1 MGNGLARTTDD
12 KEKRDRILEGSRA
25 IFFREGV
32 SSLTMDDIASR
43 QGISKK
49 TLYKYFANKQQLVAE
64 ALEQR
69 ISEIAAAVDGLA
81 RDRSRPFPERLGDI
95 LNVVARQLAQIGESL
110 LKDMFYREPQLWE
123 RIDRFRREHVFSV
136 ITGLLEEGIREGFI
150 RNDIE
155 SGLVPLL
162 FINALSSLMTPAQ
175 FVSLP
180 LAPVE
185 LFEALIRIL
194 FGGVLTDDARRQFF
208 TQEGTS

>member
-81 RDRSRPFPERLGDI
+81 RDRSRPFPERLGEI

-123 RIDRFRREHVFSV
+123 RIDRFRREHVFGAV
-136 ITGLLEEGIREGFI
+136 AGLFEEGIRDGYI
-150 RNDIE
+150 RTDIE
-155 SGLVPLL
+155 SRLVPTI
-162 FINALSSLMTPAQ
+162 FFGVVASIMSPAQ
-175 FVSLP
+175 FFAMTAPPAVVFDSL
-180 LAPVE
+180 V
-185 LFEALIRIL
+185 RIL
-194 FGGVLTDDARRQFF
+194 LGGILTSQGRRQLFSK
-208 TQEGTS
+208 GDKK